1 MEKKRN
7 GVDLVADAI
16 LNTESRTIVVNGE
29 PYFVKPPTI
38 RKIAGLGRA
47 LSGCEGDSIQS
58 ILDTLTNTEKA
69 AEGLSFLLA
78 GDKSLYETFL
88 DAPPSE
94 VINGIAVGLSMV
106 GIEDFQKLSALS
118 KSVRKLIANQK

>member
-1 MEKKRN
+1 MEENRK
-7 GVDLVADAI
+7 GADLVADAI
-16 LNTESRTIVVNGE
+16 LGSEFKTIVVGGE

-47 LSGCEGDSIQS
+47 LAGCEGDTIQN
-58 ILDTLTNTEKA
+58 ILDMLTNAEKA
-69 AEGLSFLLA
+69 AEGLSYLLN
-78 GDKSLYETFL
+78 GDETLTDKFL
-88 DAPPSE
+88 DAPLHE
-94 VINGIAVGLSMV
+94 VVDGIATGMSMV